1 MGRVPQAKV
10 SKTTSV
16 SRDERILLEEQGG
29 HQQAFM
35 PVSALSHQEQDLNP
49 EAAAD
54 PAPNPRDG

>member
-1 MGRVPQAKV
+1 MGRVPQ
-10 SKTTSV
+10 V
-16 SRDERILLEEQGG
+16 SRDEGILLEEQGR

-35 PVSALSHQEQDLNP
+35 PESALSPHQDQDLNP